1 LFETIAAQG
10 VLVSEMPPDR
20 RPTRPGF
27 LIRNRVIAALS
38 RGTVVIEAALRS
50 GTFSTAARARDLCR
64 PLMAVPGPVTSE
76 ESRGCHEIIREWGA
90 VCVTGAED
98 VIEQVSPAGEGLG
111 ARRCGEVRPRDS
123 LDQVTT
129 AVLEAVPARTGS
141 GPATIAIA
149 AGVDLN
155 TALQCLG
162 ALAAAGFVERSVRG
176 WRLRK
181 NA

>member
-1 LFETIAAQG
+1 
-10 VLVSEMPPDR
+10 
-20 RPTRPGF
+20 
-27 LIRNRVIAALS
+27 
-38 RGTVVIEAALRS
+38 
-50 GTFSTAARARDLCR
+50 
-64 PLMAVPGPVTSE
+64 
-76 ESRGCHEIIREWGA
+76 
-90 VCVTGAED
+90 
-98 VIEQVSPAGEGLG
+98 
-111 ARRCGEVRPRDS
+111 
-123 LDQVTT
+123 VTT